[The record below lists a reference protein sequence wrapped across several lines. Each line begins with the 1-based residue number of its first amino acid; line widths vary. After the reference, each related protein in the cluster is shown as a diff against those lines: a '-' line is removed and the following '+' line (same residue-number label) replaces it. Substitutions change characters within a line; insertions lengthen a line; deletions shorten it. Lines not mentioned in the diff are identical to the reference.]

1 MTDVTEIFGEQSY
14 RLRRLVELR
23 YGYGFGQN
31 RTTIESE
38 DIDVK
43 FKVARLTS
51 SALIDRRQ
59 NPFDP
64 RGGWFSAAGFELS
77 RPGLG
82 SDISF
87 LKGFLQY
94 YQFVPIGRHMMVASA
109 ARVGLAG
116 TFEGQDL
123 VPSERFFAGGAT
135 TVRGYRED
143 DLGPR
148 SLIGDNEAGGGR
160 AILILNA
167 ELRFPI
173 YRWLRGVGFV
183 DVGNV
188 YPARG
193 RHLVHGSPG
202 WRWRRAALRYAGR
215 RHPARPG
222 QLLPTRV
229 PSIPG
234 GRCTSGSGTPSEPRD
249 RKARSPSLPCRY
261 RPRTVFMIDW
271 TAGLSGA
278 FGASLRK
285 FSK

>member
-38 DIDVK
+38 DFDVK

-51 SALIDRRQ
+51 SALVDRRQ

-64 RGGWFSAAGFELS
+64 RGGWFSAAGIELS

-94 YQFVPIGRHMMVASA
+94 YQFVPIGPHMIVASA
-109 ARVGLAG
+109 ARVGLAR
-116 TFEGQDL
+116 TFEGQEL

-148 SLIGDNEAGGGR
+148 SQIGDNEAGGGR
-160 AILILNA
+160 ALLVLNA

-173 YRWLRGVGFV
+173 YRLAARCRVRRRRERLSRSWATSRSTDLQTGVG
-183 DVGNV
+183 
-188 YPARG
+188 
-193 RHLVHGSPG
+193 
-202 WRWRRAALRYAGR
+202 
-215 RHPARPG
+215 
-222 QLLPTRV
+222 
-229 PSIPG
+229 
-234 GRCTSGSGTPSEPRD
+234 
-249 RKARSPSLPCRY
+249 
-261 RPRTVFMIDW
+261 
-271 TAGLSGA
+271 AGLRFDTPIGIIRLDLGVPANPRA
-278 FGASLRK
+278 FDPKWKVYFGLGHA
-285 FSK
+285 F